1 MYGHVLCILSYEGS
15 ALDIEIN
22 YTVLILNLCVA
33 AVPFFRSYCTH
44 DTSVTTSSARTSL
57 DPGGVWAI
65 LSLVFVIGFQIVLCV
80 LVHCTG
86 ISIIWCAVGGWIL
99 MDWKYGHNDLS
110 LTRQQANVLII
121 DLFVIIYYFI
131 VAEIITTLAHM

>member
-1 MYGHVLCILSYEGS
+1 
-15 ALDIEIN
+15 
-22 YTVLILNLCVA
+22 
-33 AVPFFRSYCTH
+33 
-44 DTSVTTSSARTSL
+44 
-57 DPGGVWAI
+57 
-65 LSLVFVIGFQIVLCV
+65 
-80 LVHCTG
+80 
-86 ISIIWCAVGGWIL
+86 